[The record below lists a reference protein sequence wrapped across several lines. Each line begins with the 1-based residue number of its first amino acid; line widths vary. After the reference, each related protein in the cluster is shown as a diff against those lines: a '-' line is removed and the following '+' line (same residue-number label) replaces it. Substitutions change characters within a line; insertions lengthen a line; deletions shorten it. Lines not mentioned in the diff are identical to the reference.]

1 MSNVLGFATSRR
13 TLRAELLATWLAAG
27 EIRLYDGTRPTN
39 ADIAI
44 SDQTLLGTF
53 AIPNPAGTVTNGVF
67 TGTNPAAAMMAVSG
81 TATWARVVDSSAG
94 TIFDADV
101 GVTSSGSVIEID
113 NVTLASGGYCTITSF
128 VLTER

>member
-27 EIRLYDGTRPTN
+27 EIRVYDGTRPAN
-39 ADIAI
+39 ADTAV
-44 SDQTLLGTF
+44 STQTLLVTF
-53 AIPNPAGTVTNGVF
+53 TMANPAGTVTSGVF
-67 TGTNPAAAMMAVSG
+67 TGTNPAAAMVAASG
-81 TATWARVVDSSAG
+81 TAVWARMVDSSAG
-94 TIFDADV
+94 TVFDADV
-101 GVTSSGSVIEID
+101 GAPSSGSLIEID

>member
-27 EIRLYDGTRPTN
+27 EIRVYDGTRP
-39 ADIAI
+39 ADADTAV
-44 SDQTLLGTF
+44 STQTLLVTF
-53 AIPNPAGTVTNGVF
+53 TMASPAGTVTSGVF
-67 TGTNPAAAMMAVSG
+67 TGTNPTAAMVAETG
-81 TATWARVVDSSAG
+81 TASWARVVDSSAG
-94 TIFDADV
+94 TVFDADV

-113 NVTLASGGYCTITSF
+113 NVTLAAGGYCTITSF